1 MNDIILWLSHH
12 MQGTSMTDIIL
23 QYYQG
28 IVQNLRSEVDEI
40 NNLLHHQGVKGE
52 GNETALRDLL
62 TKFIPKRFGVGTGVV
77 IDRQGAQSRQCDI
90 IIYDTLL
97 YPSLLSL
104 TNVHLFPVDIVSAII
119 EVKTTLTS
127 SSALEA
133 QQNIVSVKQLDFI
146 KDQFA
151 GTAVDGGDFSINAYT
166 PTPPLGFIFAYN
178 SNAQQFET
186 FQKWFS
192 PTNADE
198 ASLLPSVVGCLD
210 QGLILLMKNDQ
221 LQVYPDIE
229 TQAKGWMIPLMN
241 LRGQFYTFVNDQK
254 TFFYNNHVYPVKK
267 IDDTFAAIDQS
278 RILLLFL
285 LILQDMLSV
294 KNINPGISFLNTY
307 FNGQP
312 ISAHIEL
319 R

>member
-1 MNDIILWLSHH
+1 
-12 MQGTSMTDIIL
+12 
-23 QYYQG
+23 
-28 IVQNLRSEVDEI
+28 
-40 NNLLHHQGVKGE
+40 
-52 GNETALRDLL
+52 
-62 TKFIPKRFGVGTGVV
+62 
-77 IDRQGAQSRQCDI
+77 
-90 IIYDTLL
+90 
-97 YPSLLSL
+97 
-104 TNVHLFPVDIVSAII
+104 
-119 EVKTTLTS
+119 
-127 SSALEA
+127 
-133 QQNIVSVKQLDFI
+133 
-146 KDQFA
+146 
-151 GTAVDGGDFSINAYT
+151 
-166 PTPPLGFIFAYN
+166 
-178 SNAQQFET
+178 
-186 FQKWFS
+186 
-192 PTNADE
+192 
-198 ASLLPSVVGCLD
+198 
-210 QGLILLMKNDQ
+210 MKNDQ